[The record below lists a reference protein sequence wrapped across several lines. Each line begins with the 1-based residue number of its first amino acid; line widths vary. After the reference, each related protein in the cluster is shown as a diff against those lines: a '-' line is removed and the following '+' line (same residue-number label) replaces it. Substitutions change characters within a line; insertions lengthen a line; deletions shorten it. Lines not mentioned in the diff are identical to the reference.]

1 MGLYLLMNTFTIITI
16 LVVVS
21 AFFSFLN
28 ARFFK
33 LPGAIGVISIAVV
46 VSIIA
51 IFTGEVFPVLFQT
64 ITGINNHI
72 NFSQTLLNTMLG
84 FLLFASALR
93 FNWEDLKKQVWA
105 VFTLST
111 VGVLLS
117 TIIFG
122 YLFDLLTNLAKV
134 DIPFVYCLLFGALIS
149 PTDPVAVSAVL
160 KNSKMPAHLET
171 IITGESLFN
180 DGIGIILFISIL
192 EYISQSGNNINSG
205 TIGVLFAREVFGG
218 IVLGGSLSFICCKML
233 KKVDDFQT
241 LVIVSLAL
249 VMGISVIAT
258 KLQLSIPLAEV
269 SAGLIIGNLRFGKD
283 PSGKMNEFFERFW
296 TLIDDLMNT
305 ILFVMIGL
313 QIVMMP
319 FLTYYWLICLFAI
332 VVILIARVLSVLFP
346 VIFLRRTLNLNYNNL
361 GILTWAGVRGGI
373 SIALA
378 LSLPKSQYKEVIEAA
393 CYFIVIFS
401 VVVQGLTLTKVSE
414 YFVVKQPLH
423 LPAEE

>member
-1 MGLYLLMNTFTIITI
+1 MDNFTIITI

-21 AFFSFLN
+21 AVFSYIN

-46 VSIIA
+46 VSVVA
-51 IFTGEVFPVLFQT
+51 IFTGEVFPVLFKS
-64 ITGINNHI
+64 ITGLNKNI

-93 FNWEDLKKQVWA
+93 FDWAELKKQVWP
-105 VFTLST
+105 VFA
-111 VGVLLS
+111 LS
-117 TIIFG
+117 TIGVFLSTLIFG
-122 YLFDLLTNLAKV
+122 VLFYWLTNGLKLN
-134 DIPFVYCLLFGALIS
+134 IPFKYCLLFGALIS

-160 KNSKMPAHLET
+160 KNSKIPEHLNT
-171 IITGESLFN
+171 IIKGESLFN
-180 DGIGIILFISIL
+180 DGVGIILFLSIL
-192 EYISQSGNNINSG
+192 EFITQNEEKINTMEIAS
-205 TIGVLFAREVFGG
+205 LFAREVFGG
-218 IVLGGSLSFICCKML
+218 IVLGGVSAFIISKMM
-233 KKVDDFQT
+233 KKIEDFQT
-241 LVIVSLAL
+241 LVIISLAL
-249 VMGISVIAT
+249 VMGISVVAN
-258 KLQLSIPLAEV
+258 KYHLSIPLAVV

-283 PSGKMNEFFERFW
+283 PSGKMNEFLEKFW

-305 ILFVMIGL
+305 VLFVMIGL

-319 FLTYYWLICLFAI
+319 FLTYYWFVCLIG
-332 VVILIARVLSVLFP
+332 ILIILFSRALSVFVP
-346 VIFLRRTLNLNYNNL
+346 VVFLRRTLNLNYNYI

-378 LSLPKSQYKEVIEAA
+378 LSLPRSQYKEVIEAA

-401 VVVQGLTLTKVSE
+401 VVVQGLTLNKMSN
-414 YFVVKQPLH
+414 YFVNNKPFH

>member
-1 MGLYLLMNTFTIITI
+1 MNTFTIITI

-21 AFFSFLN
+21 AVFSYIN

-33 LPGAIGVISIAVV
+33 LPGTIGVISIAVV
-46 VSIIA
+46 VSIIS
-51 IFTGEVFPVLFQT
+51 IFTGEVFPVLFRS
-64 ITGINNHI
+64 ITGLNKNI

-93 FNWEDLKKQVWA
+93 FDWADLKKQVWP
-105 VFTLST
+105 VFALST

-117 TIIFG
+117 TLIFG
-122 YLFDLLTNLAKV
+122 VLFNWLTDLVKIN
-134 DIPFVYCLLFGALIS
+134 IPFVYCLLFGALIS
-149 PTDPVAVSAVL
+149 PTDPIAVSAVL
-160 KNSKMPAHLET
+160 KNSKIPAHLNT

-180 DGIGIILFISIL
+180 DGVGIILFLSIL
-192 EYISQSGNNINSG
+192 EYITQTGSEVNTGQIA
-205 TIGVLFAREVFGG
+205 VLFAREVFGG
-218 IVLGGSLSFICCKML
+218 ILLGGTSAFIISKLM
-233 KKVDDFQT
+233 KKVEDFQT
-241 LVIVSLAL
+241 LVIGSLAL
-249 VMGISVIAT
+249 VMGISVIAN
-258 KLQLSIPLAEV
+258 KYHLSIPLAVV

-283 PSGKMNEFFERFW
+283 PSGKMNAFLERFW

-319 FLTYYWLICLFAI
+319 FLTYYWFVCL
-332 VVILIARVLSVLFP
+332 VGILIILFSRALSVLVP
-346 VIFLRRTLNLNYNNL
+346 VVFLRRTLNLNYNNL

-378 LSLPKSQYKEVIEAA
+378 LSLPASKFREVIEAG

-401 VVVQGLTLTKVSE
+401 VVVQGLTLSKVST
-414 YFVVKQPLH
+414 YFVKNKPFH

>member
-1 MGLYLLMNTFTIITI
+1 MDNFTIITI

-21 AFFSFLN
+21 AVFSYIN

-46 VSIIA
+46 VSVVA
-51 IFTGEVFPVLFQT
+51 IFTGEVFPVLFKS
-64 ITGINNHI
+64 ITGLNKNI

-93 FNWEDLKKQVWA
+93 FDWAELKKQVWP
-105 VFTLST
+105 VFA
-111 VGVLLS
+111 LS
-117 TIIFG
+117 TIGVFLSTLIFG
-122 YLFDLLTNLAKV
+122 VLFYWLTNGLKLN
-134 DIPFVYCLLFGALIS
+134 IPFKYCLLFGALIS

-160 KNSKMPAHLET
+160 KNSKIPEHLNT
-171 IITGESLFN
+171 IIKGESLFN
-180 DGIGIILFISIL
+180 DGVGIILFLSIL
-192 EYISQSGNNINSG
+192 EFITQNEEKINTMEIAS
-205 TIGVLFAREVFGG
+205 LFAREVFGG
-218 IVLGGSLSFICCKML
+218 IVLGGVSAFIISKMM
-233 KKVDDFQT
+233 KKIEDFQT
-241 LVIVSLAL
+241 LVIISLAL
-249 VMGISVIAT
+249 VMGISVVAN
-258 KLQLSIPLAEV
+258 KYHLSIPLAVV

-283 PSGKMNEFFERFW
+283 PSGKMNEFLEKFW

-305 ILFVMIGL
+305 VLFVMIGL

-319 FLTYYWLICLFAI
+319 FLTYYWFVCLIGIFIILFS
-332 VVILIARVLSVLFP
+332 RVLSVLVP
-346 VIFLRRTLNLNYNNL
+346 VVFLRRTLNLNYNYI

-401 VVVQGLTLTKVSE
+401 VVVQGLTLNKVSN
-414 YFVVKQPLH
+414 YFVNNKPFH

>member
-1 MGLYLLMNTFTIITI
+1 MDTFTVITI

-21 AFFSFLN
+21 AFFSYIN

-46 VSIIA
+46 VSIVA
-51 IFTGEVFPVLFQT
+51 IFTGEVFPVLFKS
-64 ITGINNHI
+64 ITGLNRNI

-93 FNWEDLKKQVWA
+93 FDWAELKKQVWP
-105 VFTLST
+105 VFA
-111 VGVLLS
+111 LS
-117 TIIFG
+117 TIGVFLSTLIFAVFF
-122 YLFDLLTNLAKV
+122 YWLTNWLKL
-134 DIPFVYCLLFGALIS
+134 DIPFKYCLLFGALIS

-160 KNSKMPAHLET
+160 KNSKIPEHLNT
-171 IITGESLFN
+171 IIKGESLFN
-180 DGIGIILFISIL
+180 DGVGIILFLSIL
-192 EYISQSGNNINSG
+192 EFITQNDDRINTSE
-205 TIGVLFAREVFGG
+205 IASLFAREVFGG
-218 IVLGGSLSFICCKML
+218 IVLGSLSAFIVSKMM
-233 KKVDDFQT
+233 KKVEDFQT

-249 VMGISVIAT
+249 VMGISVVAN
-258 KLQLSIPLAEV
+258 KYHLSIPLAVV
-269 SAGLIIGNLRFGKD
+269 SAGLIIGNLHFGKD
-283 PSGKMNEFFERFW
+283 PSGKMNEFLERFW

-319 FLTYYWLICLFAI
+319 FLTYYWFVCL
-332 VVILIARVLSVLFP
+332 VGILIILFSRALSVLVP
-346 VIFLRRTLNLNYNNL
+346 VVFLRRTLNLNYNYL

-378 LSLPKSQYKEVIEAA
+378 LSLPQSQYKEVIEAA

-414 YFVVKQPLH
+414 YFVKNKPFH
-423 LPAEE
+423 LPPEA

>member
-1 MGLYLLMNTFTIITI
+1 MDNFTIITI

-21 AFFSFLN
+21 AVFSYIN

-46 VSIIA
+46 VSIVA
-51 IFTGEVFPVLFQT
+51 IFTGEVFPVLFKS
-64 ITGINNHI
+64 ITGLNKNI

-93 FNWEDLKKQVWA
+93 FDWVELKKQVWP
-105 VFTLST
+105 VFA
-111 VGVLLS
+111 LS
-117 TIIFG
+117 TIGVFLSTLIFG
-122 YLFDLLTNLAKV
+122 VLFYWLTTGLKLN
-134 DIPFVYCLLFGALIS
+134 IPFKYCLLFGALIS

-160 KNSKMPAHLET
+160 KNSKIPEHLNT
-171 IITGESLFN
+171 IIKGESLFN
-180 DGIGIILFISIL
+180 DGVGIILFLSIL
-192 EYISQSGNNINSG
+192 EFITQNEEKINTMEIAS
-205 TIGVLFAREVFGG
+205 LFAREVFGG
-218 IVLGGSLSFICCKML
+218 IVLGGLSAYIISKMM
-233 KKVDDFQT
+233 KKIEDFQT
-241 LVIVSLAL
+241 LVIISLAL
-249 VMGISVIAT
+249 VMGISVVAN
-258 KLQLSIPLAEV
+258 KYHLSIPLAVV

-283 PSGKMNEFFERFW
+283 PSGKMNEFLEKFW

-305 ILFVMIGL
+305 VLFVMIGL

-319 FLTYYWLICLFAI
+319 FLTYYWFVCLIGIFIILFS
-332 VVILIARVLSVLFP
+332 RVLSVLVP
-346 VIFLRRTLNLNYNNL
+346 VVFLRRTLNLNYNYI

-378 LSLPKSQYKEVIEAA
+378 LSLPRSQYKEVIEAA

-401 VVVQGLTLTKVSE
+401 VVVQGLTLNKMSN
-414 YFVVKQPLH
+414 YFVNNKPFH